1 VRGGPPACAEADGR
15 IPVPSPGWGG
25 ARAGLWVKVRGGKGL
40 EERCFGLGG
49 DVAPTPHLDFGGGW
63 SEGAIAGVLG
73 FKERAEPLFCRF
85 LGGYQSGTAVPVP

>member
-1 VRGGPPACAEADGR
+1 MF
-15 IPVPSPGWGG
+15 W
-25 ARAGLWVKVRGGKGL
+25 
-40 EERCFGLGG
+40 FGGG